1 MMHTSNQSSRSL
13 AITEDELRSIIQDSV
28 KQAVEE
34 TFIRLGVSVSD
45 PIEMQKDFQHLRDWR
60 LTTASVKTKAML
72 AATGLLASG
81 LVAAAWMGIQRSL
94 GLK

>member
-1 MMHTSNQSSRSL
+1 MPPNSSSQRSL
-13 AITEDELRSIIQDSV
+13 TITEEELRSIIQDSV

-34 TFIRLGVSVSD
+34 TFVRLGVAVND

-60 LTTASVKTKAML
+60 LTTASMKTKLLL
-72 AATGLLASG
+72 AATGLVVSALAAS
-81 LVAAAWMGIQRSL
+81 AWMGIRSMF